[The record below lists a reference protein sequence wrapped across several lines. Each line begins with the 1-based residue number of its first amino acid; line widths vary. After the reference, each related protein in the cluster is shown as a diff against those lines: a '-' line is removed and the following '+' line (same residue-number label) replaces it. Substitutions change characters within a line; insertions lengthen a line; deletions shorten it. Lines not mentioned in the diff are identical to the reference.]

1 MSYDPSDVW
10 LKDLQ
15 STHGLVDVD
24 DMEMD
29 HDDMSGDMDSEMSGD
44 TEGDG

>member
-1 MSYDPSDVW
+1 MAA
-10 LKDLQ
+10 LQ
-15 STHGLVDVD
+15 EMAAENMGMDGMD